1 LASKSVRARLT
12 IGGYLGYHALFRMQA
27 TQASTG
33 GLRVAVTG
41 AAGDLGRLLLPL
53 LERDPDVESILVLDV
68 AKPAGDK
75 VDFHRVDLTRHDAE
89 SELSE
94 ALAEK
99 PVDALYHLAFLSGPV
114 RDGSLA
120 HELEVIGTM
129 SVLSAVARA
138 RIPRLI
144 VPSHTAVY
152 GARGH
157 HPALLGEQTPL
168 SGCPGSRF
176 VSDKVEVEKQVRT
189 FHERHPETRVL
200 VLRFAP
206 IFGPGMNNPATRMVS
221 RPVVPTLLGFDPLWQ
236 AVHESDAARALHQAL
251 SANAEGEFNIVGHGV
266 LPLSGLIR
274 QAGAR
279 PLPLPEPL
287 YRAALRTLGTL
298 GAPGFPSVLL
308 DYMHYGWVA
317 DGARAED
324 ELGFIPMYHARDAV
338 AAMRRS

>member
-1 LASKSVRARLT
+1 
-12 IGGYLGYHALFRMQA
+12 MQA
-27 TQASTG
+27 TQASKG

-68 AKPAGDK
+68 AKPSGDK

-89 SELSE
+89 SELSD
-94 ALAEK
+94 ALSEL

-129 SVLSAVARA
+129 RVLSAVARA

-152 GARGH
+152 GARRQ
-157 HPALLGEQTPL
+157 HPALLPEETPL

-189 FHERHPETRVL
+189 FRER
-200 VLRFAP
+200 
-206 IFGPGMNNPATRMVS
+206 
-221 RPVVPTLLGFDPLWQ
+221 
-236 AVHESDAARALHQAL
+236 
-251 SANAEGEFNIVGHGV
+251 
-266 LPLSGLIR
+266 
-274 QAGAR
+274 
-279 PLPLPEPL
+279 
-287 YRAALRTLGTL
+287 
-298 GAPGFPSVLL
+298 
-308 DYMHYGWVA
+308 
-317 DGARAED
+317 
-324 ELGFIPMYHARDAV
+324 
-338 AAMRRS
+338 

>member
-1 LASKSVRARLT
+1 MS
-12 IGGYLGYHALFRMQA
+12 YHAHSRMEA
-27 TQASTG
+27 TQASKG
-33 GLRVAVTG
+33 GLRIAVTG

-89 SELSE
+89 SELSDV
-94 ALAEK
+94 LAEL
-99 PVDALYHLAFLSGPV
+99 PVDVFYHLAFLYGPV

-129 SVLSAVARA
+129 NVLSAVGRA
-138 RIPRLI
+138 RVPRLI
-144 VPSHTAVY
+144 VPSLTALY
-152 GARGH
+152 GARGQN
-157 HPALLGEQTPL
+157 PALLNEETPL
-168 SGCPGSRF
+168 QGCPGSRF
-176 VSDKVEVEKQVRT
+176 VTDKVEVEKQVRT
-189 FHERHPETRVL
+189 FRERHPETRVI

-206 IFGPGMNNPATRMVS
+206 LFGPHMNNPATRMLAH
-221 RPVVPTLLGFDPLWQ
+221 RVVPTLLGFDPLWQ
-236 AVHESDAARALHQAL
+236 ALHEEDAARALYQAL
-251 SANAEGEFNIVGHGV
+251 SANAEGEFNIVGRGV

-279 PLPLPEPL
+279 PLPLPGPI
-287 YRAALRTLGTL
+287 YRAALKTLSSL
-298 GAPGFPSVLL
+298 GGPGFPTALL

-317 DGARAED
+317 DGERAEE
-324 ELGFIPMYHARDAV
+324 ELGFIPMFHARDAV